1 MIATSHVIIG
11 GAAGIA
17 AGTITKNPAI
27 ALAVGIVSHFL
38 CDMIPH
44 LDAPLKIEYENGEYD
59 RPVWTKK
66 FISFAV
72 SDSLFAFLLG
82 LLLWYKYFGL
92 NLNSVFAWAAVGAY
106 LPDFVDNVPLWS
118 KKIRTLPGFKQ
129 FHEIHLAAHNI
140 WRFKF
145 PMPEYWFLGTATQII
160 FIIPCLWLIIK

>member
-11 GAAGIA
+11 GAGGIA

-44 LDAPLKIEYENGEYD
+44 LDAALKIEYENREYD

-72 SDSLFAFLLG
+72 SESLFLFLLG
-82 LLLWYKYFGL
+82 LLFWCKYFCL
-92 NLNSVFAWAAVGAY
+92 NLTCAFACAAFGV
-106 LPDFVDNVPLWS
+106 
-118 KKIRTLPGFKQ
+118 
-129 FHEIHLAAHNI
+129 
-140 WRFKF
+140 
-145 PMPEYWFLGTATQII
+145 
-160 FIIPCLWLIIK
+160 

>member
-72 SDSLFAFLLG
+72 SDSFFAFLLG
-82 LLLWYKYFGL
+82 LLLWYKYFCL
-92 NLNSVFAWAAVGAY
+92 NLNSLFSLPPVDPY
-106 LPDFVDNVPLWS
+106 LP
-118 KKIRTLPGFKQ
+118 
-129 FHEIHLAAHNI
+129 
-140 WRFKF
+140 
-145 PMPEYWFLGTATQII
+145 
-160 FIIPCLWLIIK
+160 